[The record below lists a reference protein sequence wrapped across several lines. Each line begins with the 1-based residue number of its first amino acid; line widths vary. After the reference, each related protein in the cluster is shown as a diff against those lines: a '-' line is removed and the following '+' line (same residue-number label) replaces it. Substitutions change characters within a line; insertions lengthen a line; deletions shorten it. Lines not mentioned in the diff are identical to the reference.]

1 MMLTAYLLRIIF
13 DAQLRWVSTPLDL
26 PLIALFFLAV
36 VSSFSSIEQY
46 ASLLALIKLANYI
59 LVYFI
64 IVNTI
69 RERHQVRRV
78 AYTIMG
84 VGCFLAIFG
93 MIKYLGEVCPPW
105 WDYDVKYKGMV
116 ATFGCK
122 NHLAGYMEM
131 AIPISIGLM
140 IAVKKGWAKALCGFA
155 LFLLCVALTLSL
167 SRLAEKQKWIEA
179 ASVYKQVMPEGV
191 FADRTGYY
199 LRMGRYLLCGG
210 KEKEAETYIKQAIKW
225 EPESAPYHHFYAGLL
240 YKAWRFTEA
249 LEKADAA
256 VRTSDY
262 KNPWYLDRKAW
273 ILYRMKNYEKSI
285 EAWKLAAQLKPGHK
299 AFRRNID
306 MAEKTAKEA

>member
-1 MMLTAYLLRIIF
+1 VSGSREQDIDEAAENGLR
-13 DAQLRWVSTPLDL
+13 Q
-26 PLIALFFLAV
+26 ALKNRFTRNSAASVLA
-36 VSSFSSIEQY
+36 
-46 ASLLALIKLANYI
+46 
-59 LVYFI
+59 
-64 IVNTI
+64 
-69 RERHQVRRV
+69 
-78 AYTIMG
+78 
-84 VGCFLAIFG
+84 
-93 MIKYLGEVCPPW
+93 
-105 WDYDVKYKGMV
+105 
-116 ATFGCK
+116 
-122 NHLAGYMEM
+122 
-131 AIPISIGLM
+131 
-140 IAVKKGWAKALCGFA
+140 
-155 LFLLCVALTLSL
+155 

-210 KEKEAETYIKQAIKW
+210 KEKEAETYFLRGVAESPDRAGAIKRFTGDYKRARKFDELFAFFKEIEVRHPEVIEIDLYWAQVLYRQKNYQDALSHLDDFLKRKETAEADYWMALTCEKLEKPYKAETYIKQAIKW

-306 MAEKTAKEA
+306 MAEKAAKEAKEA